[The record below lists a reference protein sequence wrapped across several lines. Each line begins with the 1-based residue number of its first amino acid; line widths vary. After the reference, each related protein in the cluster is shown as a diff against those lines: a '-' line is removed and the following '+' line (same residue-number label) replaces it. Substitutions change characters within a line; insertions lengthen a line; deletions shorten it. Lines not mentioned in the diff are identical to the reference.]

1 MTPSATATPSPTA
14 TATPPATPS
23 PTRAPAT
30 PTAPARA
37 PYCAVADVVTPQR
50 DYARP
55 EATALDWTYALTR
68 SYEPPDLVSAL
79 DGSGAGPST
88 FAIIPEPGVTA
99 ADIQIVKGQAGY
111 ESVLADDA
119 RALVRGIVY
128 ADLVALREA
137 ARAAGHRL
145 VIVSAYRS
153 YSQQELTFNY
163 WVGVGGYEQALR
175 TSARPGHS
183 EHQLGTTLDFGDGSA
198 APWEYRDWAATP
210 TGGWLAQH
218 AAEFGFVMTY
228 PAGRSAVTCYDY
240 EPWHY
245 RWVGRPVASAVTGSG
260 RTLREFQTGIR

>member
-1 MTPSATATPSPTA
+1 
-14 TATPPATPS
+14 
-23 PTRAPAT
+23 
-30 PTAPARA
+30 
-37 PYCAVADVVTPQR
+37 VADVITPQR

-55 EATALDWTYALTR
+55 EATALDWTYALPR

-79 DGSGAGPST
+79 TGPGPST
-88 FAIIPEPGVTA
+88 FAVIPEPGVTA
-99 ADIQIVKGQAGY
+99 ADLQLVKGQAGY
-111 ESVLADDA
+111 EALLADDA
-119 RALVRGIVY
+119 RALVRGIIY
-128 ADLVALREA
+128 PDLVALRTA
-137 ARAAGHRL
+137 ARAAGHSL

-153 YSQQELTFNY
+153 FTQQELTFNY
-163 WVGVGGYEQALR
+163 WVGVGGYDQALR

-198 APWEYRDWAATP
+198 APWEYADWARTP
-210 TGGWLAQH
+210 TGAWLAQH

-228 PAGRSAVTCYDY
+228 PPGKSVVTCYDY

>member
-1 MTPSATATPSPTA
+1 MPATPSPTA
-14 TATPPATPS
+14 TPTATPS
-23 PTRAPAT
+23 PRTAAPAT

-37 PYCAVADVVTPQR
+37 PYCAVADVITPQR

-55 EATALDWTYALTR
+55 EATALDWTYAVTR
-68 SYEPPDLVSAL
+68 SYEPPDLVSAV
-79 DGSGAGPST
+79 DGSATGPST
-88 FAIIPEPGVTA
+88 FAVIPEPGVTA
-99 ADIQIVKGQAGY
+99 ADLQIVKGQAGY
-111 ESVLADDA
+111 EALLADDA
-119 RALVRGIVY
+119 RALVRGIIY
-128 ADLVALREA
+128 PDLVALRAA
-137 ARAAGHRL
+137 ARAAGHSL

-153 YSQQELTFNY
+153 FTQQELTFNY
-163 WVGVGGYEQALR
+163 WVGVGGYDQALR

-198 APWEYRDWAATP
+198 APWEYADWARTP
-210 TGGWLAQH
+210 TGAWLAQH

-228 PAGRSAVTCYDY
+228 PPGKSAVTCYDY